1 MKDINREKAFLKRYG
16 KEVECDVEYNMDGTI
31 IKDYTVTLKSPKNT
45 FMITEFMKD
54 GLTEYVILTY
64 KTKQWKHTRFI
75 DAEITVADI
84 MGDENGNII

>member
-16 KEVECDVEYNMDGTI
+16 KAVECDVEYNMDGDN

-54 GLTEYVILTY
+54 GLTDYVFLSY
-64 KTKQWKHTRFI
+64 KDKQWKYTRFL
-75 DAEITVADI
+75 DAEISVADKI
-84 MGDENGNII
+84 SEEV